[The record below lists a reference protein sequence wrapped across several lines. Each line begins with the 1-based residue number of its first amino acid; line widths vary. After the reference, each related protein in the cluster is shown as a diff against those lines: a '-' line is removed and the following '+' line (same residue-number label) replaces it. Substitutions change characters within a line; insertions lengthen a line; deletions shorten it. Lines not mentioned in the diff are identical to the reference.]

1 MTDPTLPHRHAGARL
16 RDEGRHITID
26 GESWVVYERP
36 PEAFDRRQSPSLV
49 FECRTAIRRVRDYP
63 PNWRQLADDVLE
75 RLSWSR

>member
-1 MTDPTLPHRHAGARL
+1 MSDPTLPQRHAATRL

-26 GESWVVYERP
+26 GDLWVVYERP
-36 PEAFDRRQSPSLV
+36 PEQLDRRQSPSLV

-63 PNWRQLADDVLE
+63 PDWRELGDDELA